1 MTNSSVGQKSQLREH
16 HHTLRRSLQEK
27 EWSEI
32 SSKIISRLTSTEE
45 FEAAGFVHTY
55 VSIAKNREVNTFDF
69 IQTCFEAGKQVIVP
83 RMAQNGKL
91 THHKITSTKLLSKN
105 NSGVWEPSAE
115 NQVDLPD
122 HLLVVVPMV
131 SADFN
136 RNRLG
141 YGKGYYDRF
150 LTGINASKIG
160 LCFNFNLSWKPLPTE
175 PFDIKMDKVISDQ
188 FII

>member
-1 MTNSSVGQKSQLREH
+1 MKNSTVGQKSQIRQH

-27 EWSEI
+27 EWRELSSEVI
-32 SSKIISRLTSTEE
+32 KRLISTEE
-45 FEAAGFVHTY
+45 FKAAGFVHTY
-55 VSIAKNREVNTFDF
+55 VSMAKNREVYTFDL
-69 IQTCFEAGKQVIVP
+69 IQTCFDRGKQVIVP
-83 RMAQNGKL
+83 RMTQDGKL
-91 THHKITSTKLLSKN
+91 THHKITSAKLLSKN
-105 NSGVWEPSAE
+105 EWGVFEPSAE

-122 HLLVVVPMV
+122 RLLVVVPMV

-150 LTGINASKIG
+150 LNGKSSIKFG
-160 LCFNFNLSWKPLPTE
+160 LCFNFNLSWTTLPSDS
-175 PFDIKMDKVISDQ
+175 FDVKMDKVISDK